1 MAIRNIRHIGDN
13 ILTKTSKEVTKVTPR
28 TKTLIAD
35 MFETMYAVEG
45 MGLSAVQVGVLQ
57 RIFIVDP
64 EGGEPRV
71 LINPRLLETS
81 GEQTDKEGCLS
92 VPGKH
97 GTVTRPAYVRVR
109 AYDENMQP
117 FEMEATELLARA
129 LCHELDHLDGKLYV
143 DLVEGELCDNTEEEN
158 EE

>member
-1 MAIRNIRHIGDN
+1 MAIRNIRVVGDS
-13 ILTKTSKEVTKVTPR
+13 ILEKVSKEVTKVTPR

-64 EGGEPRV
+64 TGDEPYV
-71 LINPRLLETS
+71 LINPRIIESS

-97 GTVTRPAYVRVR
+97 GVVTRPNYVKVK
-109 AYDENMQP
+109 AYDENMRP
-117 FEMEATELLARA
+117 FELEATELLARA
-129 LCHELDHLDGKLYV
+129 LCHELDHLDGRLYLG
-143 DLVEGELCDNTEEEN
+143 LVEGELRDNTDEEE
-158 EE
+158 E